1 MASKQGEPPDRIS
14 ALPDSL
20 LCSIISFLPLESAV
34 ATSVLSSRW
43 RHQWRYLSRLHINPI
58 NMTKQIR
65 DGFQR
70 ALSKPRNHLS
80 KQENE
85 LADEILLAIPII
97 SHVLS
102 CQLAMNAITACRI
115 SHFSNHFYKVFEWIE
130 PLLDGKKG
138 GGIRE
143 LSLTCLGYA
152 FLESLGYSSSAEE
165 KMFAL
170 PASAFRCK
178 TLRVLELSNYLIVS
192 ESPFKRCG
200 NLVSLR
206 LNGVEL
212 CSDALERIIFN
223 CMFLEDLS
231 LRHCIIPWIRIRD
244 KNLKSLEVRG
254 IRVCHFTLCAKGLRV
269 LVVNELSCPNGRM
282 VVDCPNLSEFRT
294 SSIDHLARYSENAE
308 AVFKLELEL
317 LLLLYILVG
326 SESAEEMRI
335 KEQDPDQAYQDS
347 INPSLVSCPQHMF
360 WALKERFDS
369 ISRQLRVVRIIG
381 FRGKDL
387 EISFVSYLII
397 NATVMDELVIQCNND
412 CSRAGAIATMGLLS
426 VPRASIDVRI
436 VLKPGDDYLAKV
448 GDDFGNWV
456 LTLK

>member
-1 MASKQGEPPDRIS
+1 MPTHPRSKRRKTTMASKQGEPPDRIS
-14 ALPDSL
+14 GLPDSL

-65 DGFQR
+65 DGFRR

-294 SSIDHLARYSENAE
+294 SSIDHLARYSGIYTVSSLSSPASI
-308 AVFKLELEL
+308 LELF
-317 LLLLYILVG
+317 Y
-326 SESAEEMRI
+326 AE
-335 KEQDPDQAYQDS
+335 
-347 INPSLVSCPQHMF
+347 
-360 WALKERFDS
+360 
-369 ISRQLRVVRIIG
+369 
-381 FRGKDL
+381 
-387 EISFVSYLII
+387 
-397 NATVMDELVIQCNND
+397 
-412 CSRAGAIATMGLLS
+412 
-426 VPRASIDVRI
+426 
-436 VLKPGDDYLAKV
+436 
-448 GDDFGNWV
+448 
-456 LTLK
+456 